1 MKLELHSDFTEEQI
15 AYLNSL
21 SNDELNDI
29 LNGCVMEEAKRN
41 TNQQVRK
48 ILINSLYGA
57 LGNEKFRLY
66 SLVNAAAVTSFGQ
79 LAIQWVERKV
89 NEYLNGVCGTTD
101 HKFVCYIDTDSIYV
115 DVEKVVEKI
124 GIHIFRDTN
133 HLVDFL
139 DKFGRD
145 KMEPVIEAGY
155 QELREY
161 MNNKE
166 HLMFMD
172 REAIAVAPMNTDGC
186 GGFWTGKKRYALN
199 VYDMEGTRYSEPHLK
214 IMGLET
220 QRSSTPEAIR
230 GSLKECIRIMLQ
242 EGETPLQA
250 YVKQFK
256 SEMKEMDYRRV
267 ASVSSANGLS
277 KWSDG
282 HGFPNKGTPKHV
294 KGVLLHNRLAAQH
307 GFNRVIEG
315 SKVMVLPLKDGNK
328 FNENAFSWASGEP
341 LPEPVVHDV
350 LAAVDWV
357 QLTSKTFDAPLDSM
371 CQSAKMDYEKK
382 ATLFDMFDF

>member
-1 MKLELHSDFTEEQI
+1 MKLELHKDFTEEQI
-15 AYLNSL
+15 AYLNTL
-21 SNDELNDI
+21 SDTELKALAND
-29 LNGCVMEEAKRN
+29 CVMEESKRN

-66 SLVNAAAVTSFGQ
+66 SLTNAAAVTTFGQ

-89 NEYLNGVCGTTD
+89 NEYLNTVCGTENYGY
-101 HKFVCYIDTDSIYV
+101 VCYIDTDSIYV
-115 DVEKVVEKI
+115 DVEKVVQKV
-124 GIHIFRDTN
+124 GIDKFRDTN
-133 HLVDFL
+133 HLTDFL
-139 DKFGRD
+139 DKFGRE
-145 KMEPVIEAGY
+145 KMEPVIEKGY

-172 REAIAVAPMNTDGC
+172 REAISLAPLGSNGC

-199 VYDMEGTRYSEPHLK
+199 VYDMEGTRFAKPKLK

-230 GSLKECIRIMLQ
+230 GSLKECIRLMLQ
-242 EGETPLQA
+242 EGEGQLQA

-256 SEMKEMDYRRV
+256 ADLKSMDYRDI

-277 KWSDG
+277 KWADSRG
-282 HGFPNKGTPKHV
+282 YPLKGTPKHV
-294 KGVLLHNRLAAQH
+294 KGALLHNRLAQEY
-307 GFNRVIEG
+307 GFNRIIEG
-315 SKVMVLPLKDGNK
+315 SKVMILPLKAGNR
-328 FNENAFSWASGEP
+328 FNENAFSWASGEQI
-341 LPEPVVHDV
+341 PEQIADQV
-350 LAAVDWV
+350 LSMVDWFA
-357 QLTSKTFDAPLDSM
+357 LTEKTFDSPLDNMSQ
-371 CQSAKMDYEKK
+371 CSKMDYEKK
-382 ATLFDMFDF
+382 ATLADLFDF